1 MYARCL
7 CRTGDRGGAAEVAGA
22 RANLNVTN
30 SMFMRNTASI
40 GGAVSTEALFDIFV
54 DTTIFFDNNAT
65 QEGGAFASN
74 GTAQNIGATGLLFT
88 DVQFTN
94 CNSEGNGGAVSL
106 FDKVDGV
113 AEFLG
118 CVFTNNR
125 AINSDFTGNGGA
137 IFVDLVNPGSGTEL
151 LLQNSTTGPNRFI
164 ENEAGIQGGAI
175 CSKEARFFGS
185 FGAVYEVRYHRQRLD
200 ERRTPSLPYVVRCSF
215 DCVYYC
221 TCITDGLIMLNSSL
235 LSLHIPRHVFMFP
248 LPPAHCRTK
257 NR

>member
-1 MYARCL
+1 M
-7 CRTGDRGGAAEVAGA
+7 AGA

-40 GGAVSTEALFDIFV
+40 GGAVSTEALFDTFV

-74 GTAQNIGATGLLFT
+74 GTAQNAGATGLLFT

-106 FDKVDGV
+106 FDRVDGV

-125 AINSDFTGNGGA
+125 AINDAFTGNGGA
-137 IFVDLVNPGSGTEL
+137 IFVDAVSPGSGTDV

-164 ENEAGIQGGAI
+164 ENQAGDQGGAI
-175 CSKEARFFGS
+175 FSREARS
-185 FGAVYEVRYHRQRLD
+185 FRAFDAVFEVRYHGQRLD
-200 ERRTPSLPYVVRCSF
+200 ERRRSLVLSEDVNSTLTHVVSCSL
-215 DCVYYC
+215 DCECVILSA
-221 TCITDGLIMLNSSL
+221 CIICGLM
-235 LSLHIPRHVFMFP
+235 M
-248 LPPAHCRTK
+248 AC
-257 NR
+257 